1 MDATHTRLD
10 QMTDALARQSA
21 QLAAIEATVNAPP
34 PVEAEPSYGRPQPR
48 PACEALRSIK
58 RGMTSDEVARLV
70 GAPLSSEGNGSGS
83 FVWDYGYG
91 RTITF
96 DRRNRATSLVGF
108 PAP

>member
-1 MDATHTRLD
+1 
-10 QMTDALARQSA
+10 
-21 QLAAIEATVNAPP
+21 
-34 PVEAEPSYGRPQPR
+34 
-48 PACEALRSIK
+48 LRSIK